1 MSSLAVSTIVRH
13 YRWLGVTAPCLD
25 TPVVAACGPLVIGQY
40 GGHSG
45 AGATKNEDGALV
57 WAAGDGGPADWEL
70 ALVLDAHATA
80 ESAALV
86 LEAVEAERDTIAALL
101 EGSVASAFGELERHF
116 VNLFSSTD
124 FRARCAQVQGETACL
139 IAVRKARFLWWF
151 SVGDCVI
158 YLFHPDLARLGQYA
172 LNQRQFFEWLGQVHT
187 FNLSA
192 PCYSTGTRELRTGHN
207 VILLTTDGL
216 LECGAQPFADPA
228 KLAALFAGKTDIA
241 AGVHA
246 ALAQV
251 HHEQGADSATLI
263 AWCYDN
269 REEAAQPSL

>member
-1 MSSLAVSTIVRH
+1 MSSTVVSTIVQH
-13 YRWLGVTAPCLD
+13 YRWLGAVAPCLD
-25 TPVVAACGPLVIGQY
+25 TPTIAACGPAVIGQY

-57 WAAGDGGPADWEL
+57 WAAGGGGSADWEL

-86 LEAVEAERDTIAALL
+86 LDAVEAEYEAIAAILA
-101 EGSVASAFGELERHF
+101 GSVEGFASKLERRF
-116 VNLFSSTD
+116 VGLFGSAG

-139 IAVRKARFLWWF
+139 IVVRQGRFLWWF
-151 SVGDCVI
+151 SVGDCVL

-172 LNQRQFFEWLGQVHT
+172 LNQRQFFEWLGRVHT
-187 FNLSA
+187 FDLPA
-192 PCYSTGTRELRTGHN
+192 PCYSSGTRELRTGHN

-216 LECGAQPFADPA
+216 LECGAQPFADPV
-228 KLAALFAGKTDIA
+228 KLAALFTGTDDIDTS
-241 AGVHA
+241 VHD

-251 HHEQGADSATLI
+251 HDERGADSATLI
-263 AWCYDN
+263 AWRYDN